1 MKLGCDGNNPC
12 KTCIQR
18 KMDCTF
24 SRQQSKRNVTGSSS
38 KLKQFQFEVNFGE
51 NVTLF
56 THAGPKPQENA
67 LSSERGSIKFLLNSG
82 TASFIDSFHFPTS
95 NERRNLFNHRN
106 TDISNASNNC
116 DVFFGS
122 QSENGSAFSDPFETE
137 PIDWSLFEDENLLRF
152 LNSPFEDVQMQSD
165 DLFASMIIDPA
176 IGDNSP
182 ATSQSVSTEWE
193 TPTTQSSTIIH
204 ALSEKTTSLQL
215 SAEKQSEISHQL
227 NFLFTPSR
235 ITKFIGLYFEFWHP
249 HCPFLHQA
257 SFNAEIAP
265 PSLLVAVILM
275 GAMYSQTDKE
285 VAIAKRLLDLSEI
298 YIYSMDELS
307 DDFEI
312 RQSLSS
318 LHSSGSEFV
327 SDGPFALQ
335 HLQAAYLT
343 VTTQFWAGSLVSRKR
358 VVEMRFGTVIK
369 VGSFQE

>member
-1 MKLGCDGNNPC
+1 M
-12 KTCIQR
+12 
-18 KMDCTF
+18 
-24 SRQQSKRNVTGSSS
+24 
-38 KLKQFQFEVNFGE
+38 QFQFTANPGE
-51 NVTLF
+51 EVTLF
-56 THAGPKPQENA
+56 TYAGPKPQENT

-82 TASFIDSFHFPTS
+82 TASFLDCFHFPTS
-95 NERRNLFNHRN
+95 NERRNLFNLRN
-106 TDISNASNNC
+106 TDVSDASSNS
-116 DVFFGS
+116 DVFGN
-122 QSENGSAFSDPFETE
+122 QSANGSTFSDPFETE

-165 DLFASMIIDPA
+165 DFFASMIIDPA
-176 IGDNSP
+176 IGDNSS
-182 ATSQSVSTEWE
+182 ATGQSVSIDWE
-193 TPTTQSSTIIH
+193 PPTAQSSTIIE
-204 ALSEKTTSLQL
+204 ALLDKTTSLQL
-215 SAEKQSEISHQL
+215 GAEKQSEISHHL

-235 ITKFIGLYFEFWHP
+235 ITKFIDLYFEFWHP

-298 YIYSMDELS
+298 YIYSMDDLS

-312 RQSLSS
+312 RQSLG
-318 LHSSGSEFV
+318 LLRCSGSE
-327 SDGPFALQ
+327 SISYGPLALQ

-358 VVEMRFGTVIK
+358 VVETRFGTVIK
-369 VGSFQE
+369 VESSQSCRHFHNG